1 VLLVV
6 PIVLAVTFLATY
18 IPARHAS
25 RVNPMKA
32 LRYE

>member
-1 VLLVV
+1 LVV
-6 PIVLAVTFLATY
+6 PALVAITMLAPY

-25 RVNPMKA
+25 RIDPMKA